1 LGEDD
6 IPRNRDRALIA
17 SKSGQANFLD
27 QPWLQGVVGM
37 LQQPVVLLDQ
47 LHRII
52 AANKSFYQLVG
63 ATPQSAIGRILRE
76 VGSGLLDVPGLQD
89 FLDLAEAGSARANR
103 YPLELHDGLS
113 DRRTFAL
120 SARRIPSTLS
130 SGTMMIAIEEIS
142 RSTPEDQVTDGVGP
156 HAQRAH
162 RYLLPSIVTADHD
175 LRQPLQTLSLLRG
188 VLAAREKDPELLK
201 VIARLEEAIE
211 ALAGILNAVI
221 SIEQLKAGPIAPE
234 FSVFPIDMLMKRL
247 RTELAY
253 HAAARGLEWHVVPC
267 SLAVRSDSQLL
278 EQALR
283 ALLIRAMKL
292 IKHGKVLFGCR
303 HRGGKLVF
311 QIWLRGTGV
320 SAERQMAIL
329 DEFHNGSPTGV
340 VETLVKPLSELLNL
354 AVKARS
360 RPGNGLVFTAEV
372 PIDSHLVR
380 TAMWNG
386 GVPKGTVLVASDD
399 TAVRDA
405 LVLLLSE
412 FGHQTMTTTAEDG
425 FTTLTT
431 HKFGSM
437 LPEVAILDFSEPN
450 ERNSRVVSSLRWT
463 LGWDIPVIALVD
475 ASSEEWLADAI
486 SEPRIYLPRPVGPA
500 ELVPQITRFLA
511 LVRHRAAASS
521 RHSQHALS
529 QTIFVVD
536 DDGVLRDAVRE
547 VLGLQGQNVEVFPS
561 SEDFLKTYN
570 RDQRGC
576 LVIDNKLPGMDG
588 VELLECLKSEGSTLP
603 SIMITGHGNT
613 TTAVRALKAGAIDY
627 IEKPISY
634 EALLSAVERALEI
647 DRGSADA
654 LIRRRE
660 LTARIAELTPRERQ
674 VLDLVVG
681 GYSSKKIAQTLNIS
695 QRTVENHRA
704 AIMRRAGAAS
714 LPDLIRIVMQLG
726 SP

>member
-1 LGEDD
+1 
-6 IPRNRDRALIA
+6 
-17 SKSGQANFLD
+17 LD

-47 LHRII
+47 FHRVV

-63 ATPQSAIGRILRE
+63 ATPQSATGRILRE
-76 VGSGLLDVPGLQD
+76 VGNGLLNVPRLQD

-103 YPLELHDGLS
+103 YPLELDNGLS

-120 SARRIPSTLS
+120 SAQRIPAALA
-130 SGTMMIAIEEIS
+130 SGTMVIAIEEIN
-142 RSTPEDQVTDGVGP
+142 RSTPEGDGVRPRAQQP
-156 HAQRAH
+156 HQ
-162 RYLLPSIVTADHD
+162 YMLPSIAADHD

-201 VIARLEEAIE
+201 LIARLEEAIE
-211 ALAGILNAVI
+211 ALAGMLNAAT
-221 SIEQLKAGPIAPE
+221 SIEQLKAGPVAPE
-234 FSVFPIDMLMKRL
+234 FTVFPIDMLMKRL

-253 HAAARGLEWHVVPC
+253 HAAARGIEWQVVPC
-267 SLAVRSDSQLL
+267 SVAVRSDSQLL
-278 EQALR
+278 GQVLR

-292 IKHGKVLFGCR
+292 IKRGKVLFGCR
-303 HRGGKLVF
+303 RHGGKLVF

-329 DEFHNGSPTGV
+329 DEFHDGSSMSA
-340 VETLVKPLSELLNL
+340 VETLVKPLSELLDL

-372 PIDSHLVR
+372 PIDAHFAR
-380 TAMWNG
+380 TAIWRSG
-386 GVPKGTVLVASDD
+386 ASKGTVLVASED

-405 LVLLLSE
+405 LVLLLRE
-412 FGHQTMTTTAEDG
+412 LGHQTVTTTAEDG
-425 FTTLTT
+425 FTALTT
-431 HKFGSM
+431 HKVGSM
-437 LPEVAILDFSEPN
+437 PPEVVIIDLGEPN
-450 ERNSRVVSSLRWT
+450 ERSGRIVSSLRWT
-463 LGWDIPVIALVD
+463 LGREIPVIALVD
-475 ASSEEWLADAI
+475 AAAGEWLADAI
-486 SEPRIYLPRPVGPA
+486 GEPCVYLPKPVGLA

-511 LVRHRAAASS
+511 LVRHRAAASN

-529 QTIFVVD
+529 QTVFVVD

-547 VLGLQGQNVEVFPS
+547 VLGLQGQKVELFSS
-561 SEDFLKTYN
+561 SEDFLKAYI

-588 VELLECLKSEGSTLP
+588 VELLERLKSEGSTLP
-603 SIMITGHGNT
+603 SIMITGHGDT

-627 IEKPISY
+627 IDKPMSY

-660 LTARIAELTPRERQ
+660 LAARIAELTPRERQ

-681 GYSSKKIAQTLNIS
+681 GYSSKKIAQILDIS

-714 LPDLIRIVMQLG
+714 LPDLIRIVMQLR
-726 SP
+726 SS